1 MAGTT
6 HYRFQFTADS
16 GEDWQVNFC
25 DTTYSG
31 STHTTVYPDSS
42 GFILNY
48 EGPTEGEY
56 TPIIPS
62 TVTVALILDA
72 NVRALAASILAG
84 TQSQFCIVIKKYI
97 SSAWV
102 RQWMG
107 PILNEGLV
115 KPDAANGVDTMIF
128 TATDGFGVL
137 RDIKYDNFDINTLSR
152 ANFKGL
158 IHNALLEL
166 MPSEA
171 FSYQVDSLQFTTA
184 SIWYEDTM
192 DSSVIS
198 DVNYADPIANTW
210 VNQSAFITVD
220 DYGVANGMTWYDILS
235 AVLSS
240 ANLQISQS
248 NGTFLIIQAN
258 TYSQTQTRAW
268 HYDWQNGDYISTELI
283 DLHNTLD
290 RLEGC
295 SFSYILPV
303 KEVTTEYEYK
313 QGIYGNNLLPV
324 NVDEGADYSMG
335 VSEQGS
341 EISFAGSIELKFT
354 SDTESN
360 GEFIAVYRFAITC
373 GTYHLLKNSSN
384 ALYWS
389 ASGGY
394 IYLRDTGSVFS
405 TVVGTVISISNF
417 SFKTPPLPTEGD
429 ALTYRWE
436 FVQYESVLIPG
447 TAIVIPGTNTTVID
461 DVEGTHRASI
471 NTGISMQGTQL
482 FKAHVSNGAKS
493 TYELENSILG
503 DGANK
508 YSAGALFIEKAG
520 DIYESNVWSIY
531 SDIGVLTMPINSL
544 RCKEWLSIRRNTIE
558 VFEFTGVGE
567 PNFHKGFILDSKK
580 YVILTMTWD
589 CSNNKY
595 SGTAMYIN
603 PVRTSITVD
612 TPLTS
617 QDQSQ
622 SSTSQGGSS
631 GTTPTAPSLNPIDD
645 ILDWDGTKYKPYAA
659 KQAGVSIYEFDGSA
673 GEIPDNPDLYAINAA
688 FNAYLFRSS
697 LSDTVYSIMKDNY
710 LAFTYD
716 DFEAIEILDRFGTLF
731 IQSANTN
738 TGDYMP
744 VKIGDGTNNTVIA
757 GNGHLT
763 FEGTATCFDSIPV
776 TGLSMRLG
784 GSNDP
789 TLSAV
794 GSTTKIFAFSGSTA
808 NEMFFIAPIPHSY
821 KHGSDIEARIHW
833 CPMTS
838 PASTLNVKWGLDYQ
852 WHNHNGT
859 FLGTDTTTSVT
870 AATGTTGFKH
880 LIDTFGTI
888 TGTSKEISS
897 ILICRVYRLPA
908 DAADTY
914 TGAAGLFSVEFVY
927 EIDSIGSN
935 TASTK

>member
-128 TATDGFGVL
+128 SATDGFGVL
-137 RDIKYDNFDINTLSR
+137 RDVKYDNFDINTLSR

-192 DSSVIS
+192 DSSVIT

-283 DLHNTLD
+283 DLHGTLD

-303 KEVTTEYEYK
+303 KDVTTEYEYK

-324 NVDEGADYSMG
+324 NVDEGADYAMG

-389 ASGGY
+389 TSGGY

-471 NTGISMQGTQL
+471 NTGISMEGTQL

-520 DIYESNVWSIY
+520 NIYESNVWSIY

-612 TPLTS
+612 APLTS

-631 GTTPTAPSLNPIDD
+631 GTTPPAPSLNPVDD
-645 ILDWDGTKYKPYAA
+645 ILDWDGTKYKPYTA

-673 GEIPDNPDLYAINAA
+673 GEIPDNSDFIA
-688 FNAYLFRSS
+688 FNSALAATAYKAITDETIYVHIFSS
-697 LSDTVYSIMKDNY
+697 LMQFVYGTFNFIFS
-710 LAFTYD
+710 
-716 DFEAIEILDRFGTLF
+716 LDRFGEARIYNIDT
-731 IQSANTN
+731 S

-763 FEGTATCFDSIPV
+763 FEGTATCFDDLNIP
-776 TGLSMRLG
+776 GLAIRTAG
-784 GSNDP
+784 VNEP
-789 TLSAV
+789 TLSAF
-794 GSTTKIFAFSGSTA
+794 GSSTKIYTFSGTTM
-808 NEMFFIAPIPHSY
+808 NECFFTVQLPHGY
-821 KHGSDIEARIHW
+821 KEGSDIEPHIHW

-838 PASTLNVKWGLDYQ
+838 PASTLNVRWGLDYQ
-852 WHNHNGT
+852 WQNRAAVYSA
-859 FLGTDTTTSVT
+859 TDTSILVT
-870 AATGTTGFKH
+870 AATGTTGYTH
-880 LIDTFGTI
+880 IVSSFGAISGAGKT
-888 TGTSKEISS
+888 ISS
-897 ILICRVYRLPA
+897 ILVCRLYRLPA

-914 TGAAGLFSVEFVY
+914 TNAAGLLSFDFHY

-935 TASTK
+935 TATTK

>member
-115 KPDAANGVDTMIF
+115 KPDAADGVDTMIF

-137 RDIKYDNFDINTLSR
+137 RDVKYDNFDIYSLSR
-152 ANFKGL
+152 ANFKDL

-184 SIWYEDTM
+184 SVWYEDTM

-235 AVLSS
+235 AILSS

-258 TYSQTQTRAW
+258 TYSQAQTRAW
-268 HYDWQNGDYISTELI
+268 HYDYQNGDYISTELI
-283 DLHNTLD
+283 DLHGTLD
-290 RLEGC
+290 RLTGC

-303 KEVTTEYEYK
+303 KEVTTEYEYR
-313 QGIYGNNLLPV
+313 QGIYGNNLLPY
-324 NVDEGADYSMG
+324 NVDEGDTVPMG
-335 VSEQGS
+335 LSVQGS
-341 EISFAGSIELKFT
+341 DLTISGSMSTKVT
-354 SDTESN
+354 SDTASN
-360 GEFIAVYRFAITC
+360 GEFIAVYRLSITC
-373 GTYHLLKNSSN
+373 GNNFATRSGSSFI
-384 ALYWS
+384 WS
-389 ASGGY
+389 LTPGP
-394 IYLRDTGSVFS
+394 IQIRDFNSVFS
-405 TVVGTVISISNF
+405 TIVGTVESIS
-417 SFKTPPLPTEGD
+417 SFTINLPPLPEEGEMMSIV
-429 ALTYRWE
+429 WE
-436 FVQYESVLIPG
+436 FLHFESILIPNVP
-447 TAIVIPGTNTTVID
+447 IVIPGTNTYVYD
-461 DVEGTHRASI
+461 DIEGSFIARIS
-471 NTGISMQGTQL
+471 TGSPMEGTQL

-589 CSNNKY
+589 CSNNTY

-612 TPLTS
+612 APLTS
-617 QDQSQ
+617 QNQSQ
-622 SSTSQGGSS
+622 SSTSSSNS
-631 GTTPTAPSLNPIDD
+631 GTTTTPPGISPVDD

-659 KQAGVSIYEFDGSA
+659 KQVGVSIYEFDGSA
-673 GEIPDNPDLYAINAA
+673 GEIPDNSDFIA
-688 FNAYLFRSS
+688 FNSALAATAYKAITEETIYVHIFSS
-697 LSDTVYSIMKDNY
+697 LMQFVYDTFNFIFS
-710 LAFTYD
+710 
-716 DFEAIEILDRFGTLF
+716 LDRFGEARIYNIDT
-731 IQSANTN
+731 S

-763 FEGTATCFDSIPV
+763 FEGTATCFDDLNIP
-776 TGLSMRLG
+776 GLAVRTAG
-784 GSNDP
+784 VNDP
-789 TLSAV
+789 TLSDF
-794 GSTTKIFAFSGSTA
+794 GSATKIYTFSGSTM
-808 NEMFFIAPIPHSY
+808 NECFFTVQLPHGY
-821 KHGSDIEARIHW
+821 KEGSNIEPHIHW
-833 CPMTS
+833 CPITS
-838 PASTLNVKWGLDYQ
+838 PASTLNVRWGLDYQ
-852 WHNHNGT
+852 WQNRSAVYSA
-859 FLGTDTTTSVT
+859 TDTSVLVT
-870 AATGTTGFKH
+870 AATGTTGYTH
-880 LIDTFGTI
+880 IVSSFGGISGAGKT
-888 TGTSKEISS
+888 ISS
-897 ILICRVYRLPA
+897 ILVCRLYRLPA

-914 TGAAGLFSVEFVY
+914 TGAAGLLSFDFHY

-935 TASTK
+935 TATTK